1 MLIKPLTFMNR
12 SGEAVRPVFNFY
24 KIPIDNLLVVHDD
37 LDMALGRLKFIKGGG
52 SGGHKGVRSIITHI
66 GNRDF
71 HRLKIGIGRPRGPVP
86 TDKYV
91 LSPFHSEEA
100 SIMEKVLDI
109 SVKGLVFFMENGIAA
124 AMNKFNGLRIE
135 EDSVPILF

>member
-109 SVKGLVFFMENGIAA
+109 SVKGLVLFMENGIAA